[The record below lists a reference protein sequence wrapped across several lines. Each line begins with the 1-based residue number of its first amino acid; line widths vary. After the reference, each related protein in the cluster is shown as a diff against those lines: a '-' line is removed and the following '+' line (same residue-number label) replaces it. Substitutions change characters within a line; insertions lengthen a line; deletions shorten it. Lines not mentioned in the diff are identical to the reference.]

1 MMELSEDAVWI
12 MIPARGGSRG
22 VPRKNVRLLAG
33 VPLIAHTIRTAL
45 KRFLPD
51 HVAVITDDDEIA
63 AVSRAEGVVVLREP
77 TTTGLATL
85 DQVARKVADELAA
98 RGARDGD
105 IFLTLQPTCPFLR
118 AERLDEAVAAFGD
131 GAASVLTVVDDRHLG
146 WRLDGEG
153 RPVPDYRERVNRQK
167 LPPQFR
173 ESGAIIGCRIGDL
186 RAHGTR
192 IVQPIRLIPV
202 EKEEAL
208 DIDDFTDW
216 AVAEHLASRR
226 RIVIR
231 ADAGKARGMGHVYR
245 ALAMAQE
252 LARHRLVLATDS
264 GQPLGA
270 SLLGQ
275 YPFELVEVDGDAGFL
290 ALVERLSPD
299 LTILDQLDTER
310 AYVEALRRASGRVV
324 TFEDQ
329 GPGALLADLL
339 VSDLYQNLD
348 VPDERQLTGI
358 ANAILA
364 PNFETALGP
373 KPFRPEAGHVLVV
386 FGGTDPAHLTER
398 ALEAL
403 ARAGFAGHV
412 DVVLGPG
419 AQRDIDLG
427 DYGLEGALH
436 SNVKYMPALMEKA
449 DLAVS
454 SAGRTITELVSLGVP
469 VLCLCQNEKELTHT
483 HASARYGVVNLGL
496 GELVGPGTL
505 AAHIGRLV
513 GSAELR
519 EVLRT
524 RALHETAGRS
534 NAAVIRR
541 MLERIGW
548 DPA

>member
-1 MMELSEDAVWI
+1 

-33 VPLIAHTIRTAL
+33 IPLIAHTIRTAR
-45 KRFLPD
+45 KRFPPE
-51 HVAVITDDDEIA
+51 HVAVVTDDDEIA

-85 DQVARKVADELAA
+85 DQVARKVADELVAH
-98 RGARDGD
+98 GAQEGD
-105 IFLTLQPTCPFLR
+105 IFLTLQPTCPFLD
-118 AERLDEAVAAFGD
+118 AERLDEAVAAFRD
-131 GAASVLTVVDDRHLG
+131 GSASVLTVVDDRHLG
-146 WRLDGEG
+146 WRLDDEG
-153 RPVPDYRERVNRQK
+153 RPVPDYRERVNRQQ

-173 ESGAIIGCRIGDL
+173 ESGAIIGSRIRDL

-192 IVQPIRLIPV
+192 IVQPVRLIPV
-202 EKEEAL
+202 GKEEAV

-231 ADAGKARGMGHVYR
+231 ADASKARGMGHVYR

-252 LARHRLVLATDS
+252 LARHKLVLATDS

-270 SLLGQ
+270 SLLSQ
-275 YPFELVEVDGDAGFL
+275 YPFELIKVDGDAGFL
-290 ALVERLSPD
+290 SLVKRLRPD
-299 LTILDQLDTER
+299 LTILDQLDTAR
-310 AYVEALRRASGRVV
+310 GYVEALRRSSSKVV

-329 GPGALLADLL
+329 GSGALVADLL
-339 VSDLYQNLD
+339 VSDLYQNLN
-348 VPDERQLTGI
+348 VPNDRQLTGI

-364 PNFETALGP
+364 PNFETALAP

-403 ARAGFAGHV
+403 GRARFSGHV

-419 AQRDIDLG
+419 AQRDINLNG
-427 DYGLEGALH
+427 YGLEGVLH

-449 DLAVS
+449 DLAIS
-454 SAGRTITELVSLGVP
+454 SAGRTITELVSLGIP

-496 GELVGPGTL
+496 GELVGTDTL

-513 GSAELR
+513 ESAELR
-519 EVLRT
+519 KVLRA
-524 RALHETAGRS
+524 RALHETADRS
-534 NAAVIRR
+534 NAVVIRR
-541 MLERIGW
+541 MMQRIGW
-548 DPA
+548 GSRGDDCQP

>member
-1 MMELSEDAVWI
+1 MPEDAVWI

-33 VPLIAHTIRTAL
+33 IPLIAHMIRIAL
-45 KRFLPD
+45 KRFPPENIFI
-51 HVAVITDDDEIA
+51 ITDDDEIA
-63 AVSRAEGVVVLREP
+63 AVSQAEGVLVLREP
-77 TTTGLATL
+77 PTTGLATL
-85 DQVARKVADELAA
+85 DQVALEVSDELVA
-98 RGARDGD
+98 RGAREDD

-118 AERLDEAVAAFGD
+118 TERLDEAIAAFKE

-146 WRLDGEG
+146 WRLDDEG
-153 RPVPDYRERVNRQK
+153 CPVPDYKERVNRQK

-173 ESGAIIGCRIGDL
+173 ESGAIIGCRIRDL
-186 RAHGTR
+186 NVHGTR
-192 IVQPIRLIPV
+192 IGQPIRLIPV
-202 EKEEAL
+202 EKEESL

-226 RIVIR
+226 SIVIR
-231 ADAGKARGMGHVYR
+231 ADASKTLGMGHVYR
-245 ALAMAQE
+245 ALAIAQE
-252 LARHRLVLATDS
+252 LARHKLVLATDS

-275 YPFELVEVDGDAGFL
+275 YPFELVEVNGDAGFL
-290 ALVERLSPD
+290 SLVERLTPD
-299 LTILDQLDTER
+299 LTILDQLDT
-310 AYVEALRRASGRVV
+310 ASDYVNALRRSSGKVV

-329 GPGALLADLL
+329 GPGALEADLL
-339 VSDLYQNLD
+339 VSDLYKNLN
-348 VPDERQLTGI
+348 VPDDRQLTGI
-358 ANAILA
+358 SNAILA
-364 PNFETALGP
+364 PNFETTLAS
-373 KPFRPEAGHVLVV
+373 KPFRPEASHVLVV

-403 ARAGFAGHV
+403 ARARFAGHV

-419 AQRDIDLG
+419 AKRYMNLK

-436 SNVKYMPALMEKA
+436 EGVNYMPALMVEA
-449 DLAVS
+449 DLAIS

-483 HASARYGVVNLGL
+483 HASARYGVINLGL
-496 GELVGPGTL
+496 GELVGTDTL

-513 GSAELR
+513 DSADLR
-519 EVLRT
+519 KVLRT
-524 RALHETAGRS
+524 RALHETADRS

-541 MLERIGW
+541 IMRGIGW
-548 DPA
+548 T